1 MKISSQSASNKCLVD
16 TSYLI
21 CRADLE
27 WGRGHPTFRM
37 PPVGKPLVLIKYIHF
52 YQPTDFCKDTFQAYF
67 ILISKPY
74 CFLRSKSKKASFVK
88 TFIKGPKRHFWRFFI
103 KKFAEKIILCL
114 GCSKNLFGRL
124 KKSIW

>member
-1 MKISSQSASNKCLVD
+1 MKISSQSSSNKCLVD

-21 CRADLE
+21 CRADLELGRGLE

-52 YQPTDFCKDTFQAYF
+52 YQPTDFFKDTFQAYF

-74 CFLRSKSKKASFVK
+74 CFLRSKSKKALFVK
-88 TFIKGPKRHFWRFFI
+88 TFIKCPKRHFWRFFL
-103 KKFAEKIILCL
+103 KKFAEKIIMC
-114 GCSKNLFGRL
+114 
-124 KKSIW
+124 